1 MMREKDHRFIP
12 VLNKTRQIER
22 VDTLNDEIKK
32 KKRKL
37 GVLDGRRVWKTFEA
51 LY

>member
-1 MMREKDHRFIP
+1 MMEKDHRFIP

-32 KKRKL
+32 NKRKI
-37 GVLDGRRVWKTFEA
+37 GVLMAEV
-51 LY
+51 